1 MLNLKQWQLEPPC
14 QTKVSECKNKLC
26 STTIE
31 FKTKQIEMFRRM
43 SEIQEKRANDQELII
58 ALLKDNANTSK
69 QKLQVPAKKR
79 KSKQRRMS
87 EIQEKR
93 ANDQELIIALLKD
106 NANTSKQ
113 KLQVPAKKR
122 KSKQSDQSDIE
133 DSFQDSDYVPATE
146 VDSSSSEE
154 IPYYTEFFYS
164 PIVSPSPQLNTDNN
178 IGVIKKK

>member
-79 KSKQRRMS
+79 KSKQRY
-87 EIQEKR
+87 
-93 ANDQELIIALLKD
+93 
-106 NANTSKQ
+106 
-113 KLQVPAKKR
+113 LQTR
-122 KSKQSDQSDIE
+122 HI
-133 DSFQDSDYVPATE
+133 
-146 VDSSSSEE
+146 
-154 IPYYTEFFYS
+154 
-164 PIVSPSPQLNTDNN
+164 
-178 IGVIKKK
+178 